1 MPVLFIALG
10 GGDSHPIKP
19 YYAYGLIILE
29 FRLLIDLYIKS
40 NNILLFRCE
49 KSPRPLECLSP
60 YLHLLSKNT
69 SIHIYSLLPSH
80 FRKLLGPDRILLFIK
95 NKGGFT

>member
-29 FRLLIDLYIKS
+29 FRLPIDLYIKS
-40 NNILLFRCE
+40 NNILLFRC
-49 KSPRPLECLSP
+49 
-60 YLHLLSKNT
+60 
-69 SIHIYSLLPSH
+69 
-80 FRKLLGPDRILLFIK
+80 
-95 NKGGFT
+95 

>member
-1 MPVLFIALG
+1 MPVLFIAL

-29 FRLLIDLYIKS
+29 FRLPIDLYIKS
-40 NNILLFRCE
+40 NNVLLFRCE
-49 KSPRPLECLSP
+49 KIPPPLKCLSP
-60 YLHLLSKNT
+60 PVYLLSKNT

-80 FRKLLGPDRILLFIK
+80 FRKLLVRDIFFYL
-95 NKGGFT
+95 

>member
-29 FRLLIDLYIKS
+29 FRLPIDLYIKS

-49 KSPRPLECLSP
+49 KSPSPPLKCLSLP
-60 YLHLLSKNT
+60 VYLLSKNT
-69 SIHIYSLLPSH
+69 SIHNYSLLPSR
-80 FRKLLGPDRILLFIK
+80 FRKLLVRDIFFYL
-95 NKGGFT
+95 